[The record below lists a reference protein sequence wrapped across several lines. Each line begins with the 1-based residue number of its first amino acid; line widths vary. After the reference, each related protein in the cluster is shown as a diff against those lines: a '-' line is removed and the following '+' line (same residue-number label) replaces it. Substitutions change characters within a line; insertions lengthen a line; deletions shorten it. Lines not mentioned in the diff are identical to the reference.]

1 MQDDALR
8 AAAEALLF
16 RTVETVDPATGAT
29 LRRRVPTPLYR
40 EVRERRA
47 EYEAAKAAY
56 AAAHAEAQ
64 KSAAGRGSWPML
76 GPALQLPVKQA
87 HDRWRAAGAEKI
99 ERAEALLGPG
109 LDVNPQGSG

>member
-1 MQDDALR
+1 MQDEAQR
-8 AAAEALLF
+8 AAAEALLY
-16 RTVETVDPATGAT
+16 RTVETVDPATGVT
-29 LRRRVPTPLYR
+29 LRRRVPTSLYR

-47 EYEAAKAAY
+47 AYEAAKAAY
-56 AAAHAEAQ
+56 EAAHAEAQ
-64 KSAAGRGSWPML
+64 KTASGRGSWPML

-109 LDVNPQGSG
+109 LEADLEGSV